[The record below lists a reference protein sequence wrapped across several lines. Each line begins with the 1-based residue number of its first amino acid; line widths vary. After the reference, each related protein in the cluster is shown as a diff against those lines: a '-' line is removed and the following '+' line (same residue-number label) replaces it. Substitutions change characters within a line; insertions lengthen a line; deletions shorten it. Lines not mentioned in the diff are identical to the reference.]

1 MKMTK
6 AIKKDLELLNDSNLP
21 DFEREILNRIKRLVT
36 GESVTIPHEIV
47 MQEIRE
53 LLNRNRHSEI
63 VKLNNFLFE
72 DGVRLRNN

>member
-21 DFEREILNRIKRLVT
+21 DSEREILNRIKRLVT
-36 GESVTIPHEIV
+36 GEAVTIPHEIV

-53 LLNRNRHSEI
+53 MLNRNRHSEN
-63 VKLNNFLFE
+63 VKS
-72 DGVRLRNN
+72 

>member
-36 GESVTIPHEIV
+36 GEPVTIPHEIV